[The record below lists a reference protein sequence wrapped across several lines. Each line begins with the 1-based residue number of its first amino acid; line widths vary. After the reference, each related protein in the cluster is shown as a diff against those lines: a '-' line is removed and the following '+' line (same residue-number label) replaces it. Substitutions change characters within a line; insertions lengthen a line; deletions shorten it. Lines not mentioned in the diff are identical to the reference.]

1 MARRRLERRLLLKEL
16 GFAEEPFT
24 ISADPR
30 FLYLSTQHGEVL
42 ERTRDVVEEFRGLAV
57 VEGGYGV
64 GKSSLAL
71 RLESIYRAQ
80 PDEYRVVFVHT
91 ASYESQFAGLQ
102 DLSHALGLPRRR
114 GLTKQWREFENL
126 LVDEHQQGRNV
137 CVVLDDAQLM
147 DQDALRIIHHIY
159 NFDRGGR
166 KLAQVV
172 LFGQPELAYIFAFNP
187 EIRSRVDSW
196 FRLNP
201 LSLED
206 TLQLIRFRCTV
217 AGREQP
223 LFEQAAFLEV
233 FEATNGVPREI
244 VSVCARVLDELGAR
258 GLSTAEVEATHS
270 AIENYRSARTTEI
283 ARSPE
288 ESEGAAVASIPK
300 APARRITSAERE
312 DAAHAASSAAQG
324 KPASS
329 RKSASKSK
337 ASSTSK
343 RSTKRRSPDAPGRA
357 AEKSPRVS
365 GRSARKAG
373 K

>member
-71 RLESIYRAQ
+71 RLESIYRAM

-114 GLTKQWREFENL
+114 GLTKQWREFENF

-137 CVVLDDAQLM
+137 CIMLDDAQLLSL
-147 DQDALRIIHHIY
+147 DALQIVHHIY

-172 LFGQPELAYIFAFNP
+172 LFGQPELTYIFAHNP

-217 AGREQP
+217 AGREEP
-223 LFEQAAFLEV
+223 LFNQAGFLEV
-233 FEATNGVPREI
+233 FDATGGVPREI
-244 VSVCARVLDELGAR
+244 VSVCARVLDELGRLNLKTADVDAAR
-258 GLSTAEVEATHS
+258 A
-270 AIENYRSARTTEI
+270 AIESYRSARSEATKPQPT
-283 ARSPE
+283 RS
-288 ESEGAAVASIPK
+288 
-300 APARRITSAERE
+300 
-312 DAAHAASSAAQG
+312 ASSKRPAA
-324 KPASS
+324 
-329 RKSASKSK
+329 K
-337 ASSTSK
+337 A
-343 RSTKRRSPDAPGRA
+343 RERA
-357 AEKSPRVS
+357 IER
-365 GRSARKAG
+365 
-373 K
+373 

>member
-71 RLESIYRAQ
+71 RMESIYRAL

-114 GLTKQWREFENL
+114 GLTKQWREFENF
-126 LVDEHQQGRNV
+126 LVDEHRQGRNV
-137 CVVLDDAQLM
+137 CIVLDDAQLM
-147 DQDALRIIHHIY
+147 NQDALQIVHHVY

-172 LFGQPELAYIFAFNP
+172 LFGQPELAYIFALNP

-217 AGREQP
+217 AGREEP
-223 LFEQAAFLEV
+223 LFNQAAFLEV
-233 FEATNGVPREI
+233 FESTNGVPREI

-258 GLSTAEVEATHS
+258 GLTTADVEATDG
-270 AIENYRSARTTEI
+270 AIESYRSARTDAPRIRTE
-283 ARSPE
+283 
-288 ESEGAAVASIPK
+288 
-300 APARRITSAERE
+300 PAAERRPAE
-312 DAAHAASSAAQG
+312 ERMPAKEGRPATRAKPAAKR

-329 RKSASKSK
+329 QKPS
-337 ASSTSK
+337 SK
-343 RSTKRRSPDAPGRA
+343 REPVTESEPATEARG
-357 AEKSPRVS
+357 
-365 GRSARKAG
+365 SAREHAK
-373 K
+373 

>member
-1 MARRRLERRLLLKEL
+1 MAKRKLQRRLLLKEL
-16 GFAEEPFT
+16 GFLEEPFT

-42 ERTRDVVEEFRGLAV
+42 ERTSDVVEDFRGLAV

-91 ASYESQFAGLQ
+91 ASYESEFAGLQ
-102 DLSHALGLPRRR
+102 DLCHSLGLPRRR
-114 GLTKQWREFENL
+114 GLTKQWREFENF
-126 LVDEHQQGRNV
+126 LVDEHKQGRNV
-137 CVVLDDAQLM
+137 CIILDDAQLM
-147 DQDALRIIHHIY
+147 DQDALRIVHHIY

-172 LFGQPELAYIFAFNP
+172 LFGQPELTYIFAMNP

-217 AGREQP
+217 AGRDEP
-223 LFEQAAFLEV
+223 LFTQSAFLEV
-233 FEATNGVPREI
+233 FESGQKDCRH
-244 VSVCARVLDELGAR
+244 R
-258 GLSTAEVEATHS
+258 GHQ
-270 AIENYRSARTTEI
+270 
-283 ARSPE
+283 
-288 ESEGAAVASIPK
+288 
-300 APARRITSAERE
+300 
-312 DAAHAASSAAQG
+312 SSH
-324 KPASS
+324 
-329 RKSASKSK
+329 
-337 ASSTSK
+337 
-343 RSTKRRSPDAPGRA
+343 
-357 AEKSPRVS
+357 
-365 GRSARKAG
+365 
-373 K
+373 

>member
-1 MARRRLERRLLLKEL
+1 MAKRRLERRLLLKEL
-16 GFAEEPFT
+16 GFSEEPFT

-30 FLYLSTQHGEVL
+30 FLYLSSQHGEVL
-42 ERTRDVVEEFRGLAV
+42 ERTQDVIEEFRGLAV

-71 RLESIYRAQ
+71 RLESIYRAK

-102 DLSHALGLPRRR
+102 DICHALGLPRRR
-114 GLTKQWREFENL
+114 GLTKQWREFENF
-126 LVDEHQQGRNV
+126 LVDEHQQARNV
-137 CVVLDDAQLM
+137 CIILDDAQLM
-147 DQDALRIIHHIY
+147 NQDALQIIHHIY

-172 LFGQPELAYIFAFNP
+172 LFGQPEISYIFALKP

-217 AGREQP
+217 AGRDDP
-223 LFEQAAFLEV
+223 LFEQPAFLEV

-244 VSVCARVLDELGAR
+244 VSVCARVIEELSQR
-258 GLSTAEVEATHS
+258 DLQTADIDATRES
-270 AIENYRSARTTEI
+270 IDGYRST
-283 ARSPE
+283 RSGRVALRAGSGFDEDVPE
-288 ESEGAAVASIPK
+288 ES
-300 APARRITSAERE
+300 
-312 DAAHAASSAAQG
+312 ASSSEKQEERLAE
-324 KPASS
+324 
-329 RKSASKSK
+329 
-337 ASSTSK
+337 
-343 RSTKRRSPDAPGRA
+343 A
-357 AEKSPRVS
+357 AE
-365 GRSARKAG
+365 
-373 K
+373 